1 MKNIFIVNWDY
12 ENTYY
17 NNRFRS
23 KSCSA
28 ISKYEMTIIMGSDQN
43 HVAQFQ
49 NMKRHR

>member
-1 MKNIFIVNWDY
+1 MKNI
-12 ENTYY
+12 YY
-17 NNRFRS
+17 NNGFKS